1 MLWPEGEALVAG
13 SLGVGQTTLAGQVI
27 RAQLGIG
34 SSEVLGLTVAETSGN
49 ILYLA
54 MDGRH
59 RSGGRCN
66 GNTCR
71 PTVKPYNA
79 C

>member
-54 MDGRH
+54 MDRPPQIR
-59 RSGGRCN
+59 RSMQRQ
-66 GNTCR
+66 
-71 PTVKPYNA
+71 YM
-79 C
+79 